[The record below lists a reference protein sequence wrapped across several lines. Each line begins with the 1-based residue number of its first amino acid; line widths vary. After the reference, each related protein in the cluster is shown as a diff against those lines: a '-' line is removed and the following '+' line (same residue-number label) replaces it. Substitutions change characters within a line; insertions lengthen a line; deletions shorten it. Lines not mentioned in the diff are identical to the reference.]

1 MFCASQS
8 FEVER
13 FGFDDWVSFSVGD
26 TGMNRINCYSFYALG
41 KLVGRL
47 MSLKPES
54 QHIEIYMIAMRAD
67 AALRRLSNSDLPLP
81 ATEEAAKGFLQGL
94 GVLNS
99 LFEKEENENVSVLP
113 SQLEMVFLGI
123 SKSLEALENVM
134 SVELVR
140 APIYSVPLRGVFN
153 TESLLDSADDVFG
166 DIKDKVPEDAKAD
179 TRQAGR
185 SLAFDLSTAAGFH
198 IARALETVLVITMNA
213 FGCSTPKESQRN
225 WGFYI
230 RELDAHGLKK
240 EAIHHLTQL
249 KDLHR
254 NPLIHPEITLTPTEA
269 QQLWALCTTLIMVL
283 IEEIETHRPV
293 TVQ

>member
-1 MFCASQS
+1 
-8 FEVER
+8 
-13 FGFDDWVSFSVGD
+13 
-26 TGMNRINCYSFYALG
+26 MNRINCYSFYALG